1 MIRVENVNKKYRMR
15 GKDIFALR
23 DVNFKVEEGEFV
35 IIIGPS
41 GSGKSTLLLTLGGLI
56 HPTSGKIFIGD
67 RSIYELPMKERAE
80 IRKTRLGFLFQ
91 TFNLI
96 PYLTA
101 LENVELPLYLST
113 ETSAKQKEV
122 GVQFLEKVGLGDRL
136 DHKPSELSVGQQQRV
151 AFARALVNN
160 PAILL
165 ADEPTG
171 SLDPSLSKEMLDWLN
186 TLHKEGHTIVMVTH
200 NHDSIK
206 YATRSFNLIEG
217 LLSESNR

>member
-1 MIRVENVNKKYRMR
+1 MIRVENLNKKYTLR

-23 DVNFKVEEGEFV
+23 DMNFKVDDGEFI

-56 HPTSGKIFIGD
+56 HPTSGKVFIANK
-67 RSIYELPMKERAE
+67 SIYELPVNERAE
-80 IRKTRLGFLFQ
+80 IRKIRLGFLFQ

-101 LENVELPLYLST
+101 LENVQLPLYLSM
-113 ETSAKQKEV
+113 ETSVKQREIA
-122 GVQFLEKVGLGDRL
+122 VQFLEKVGLGDRL

-171 SLDPSLSKEMLDWLN
+171 SLDPSLSKEMLDWLKI
-186 TLHKEGHTIVMVTH
+186 LHEEGHTIVMVTH

-206 YATRSFNLIEG
+206 YATRSLNQIEG
-217 LLSESNR
+217 FLSESNC